1 MGPQIHPLPK
11 GRGFLC
17 VRSSNIYVDNGSMC
31 GDNCCWNAW
40 WESEKFSVGEEID
53 ESDPTIDISDLTE
66 GEDFVRL

>member
-1 MGPQIHPLPK
+1 
-11 GRGFLC
+11 
-17 VRSSNIYVDNGSMC
+17 MC

>member
-1 MGPQIHPLPK
+1 MISLLHD
-11 GRGFLC
+11 C
-17 VRSSNIYVDNGSMC
+17 NIYVDNGSMC